1 MLEIDKFYEKRV
13 QNKPM
18 SQLAFLRR
26 EIEKEIE
33 YLNECKKKRVRPNPR
48 SEKKI
53 EYNQVYLEL
62 VKAESILCMRQV
74 ADTMKQQQLAIQNT

>member
-33 YLNECKKKRVRPNPR
+33 YLNDCKEEGVRTNLR
-48 SEKKI
+48 TEKKL
-53 EYNQVYLEL
+53 EYYQTYLEL
-62 VKAESILCMRQV
+62 VKAESILCMRQAV
-74 ADTMKQQQLAIQNT
+74 DTMKQQQLAIQNT